1 MNIGIIVHS
10 QSGHTAALAKAIAE
24 RFRSAGHEVDITP
37 LMTSGLYKP
46 GSHNFTISNTPE
58 EEDLARC
65 DAALFGGPVWGFK
78 ASPVIMEYLRWLTKL
93 NGKKTMS
100 FVTKGLPWKSFGGYQ
115 AIRAMDEQLE
125 ASGGTV
131 LPGEILHYFFGF
143 NKQRLQE
150 AVERIFNKVTGSPA
164 G

>member
-24 RFRSAGHEVDITP
+24 HFRASGHEVDIKA
-37 LMTSGLYKP
+37 LMTSGLTKP
-46 GSHNFTISNTPE
+46 GSRNFSISNTPE
-58 EEDLARC
+58 QEEI
-65 DAALFGGPVWGFK
+65 DAFDAILFGGPVWGFK
-78 ASPVIMEYLRWLTKL
+78 ASPVIREYLAWLKKL
-93 NGKKTMS
+93 KGKKVLS
-100 FVTKGLPWKSFGGYQ
+100 FVTMGFPWKTLGGHQ
-115 AIRAMDEQLE
+115 AIRAMNEELE

-150 AVERIFNKVTGSPA
+150 TVARIYKNVSA
-164 G
+164 